1 MYLLSKLADSL
12 ILPVI
17 VGFLV
22 ALIPSLFPRMKSRP
36 KWQRWAVFLTLFLVG
51 TAVIY
56 VAIPKAQEEDAVIAG
71 TVRDESNGAGIGG
84 VQIAIDGRTEHCI
97 SDDTGNFRIK
107 LMPNPKPNSG
117 IKLTARKPGYD
128 PLNWNVVSPQHNLQ
142 LMLQKVPR

>member
-1 MYLLSKLADSL
+1 MYLLSKLTDSL

-22 ALIPSLFPRMKSRP
+22 ALVPSLFPRMKSRSM
-36 KWQRWAVFLTLFLVG
+36 WQRWAVFLALFLVG
-51 TAVIY
+51 TGVVY

-97 SDDTGNFRIK
+97 SDDTGNFRI
-107 LMPNPKPNSG
+107 
-117 IKLTARKPGYD
+117 
-128 PLNWNVVSPQHNLQ
+128 
-142 LMLQKVPR
+142 